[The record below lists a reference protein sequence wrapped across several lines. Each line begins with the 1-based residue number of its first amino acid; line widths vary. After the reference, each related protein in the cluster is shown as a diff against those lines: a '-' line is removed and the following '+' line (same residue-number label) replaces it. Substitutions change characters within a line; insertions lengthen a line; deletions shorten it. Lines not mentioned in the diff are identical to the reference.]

1 MISTEYTY
9 DLSWEEV
16 FAQATEDVSTFV
28 RAVKDW
34 PESSEGYSQD
44 YLLIM
49 ILSYRARTAKAL
61 QTMDT
66 AELPEEYLPYA
77 KQMENLFQK
86 GEKFLGEILA
96 SNAGLMGKIISNEL
110 KKRAENLL
118 QSLQKIRS
126 LVHQGYLMEDEEW
139 VEDDLR
145 ETEHDFLLDFQEL
158 SLCRKELETP
168 LFQNAVNARSFTDSM
183 KSVENKFRQYFGY
196 FHVIADILASVRN
209 REYNPPDWWFTE
221 IPDENEVPEP
231 GISPETAENLF
242 QAYQTLPDMPG
253 KCPAP
258 EEIIAYAFD
267 ELAAENNPR
276 IRKHL
281 TECRNCLN
289 LVMDLREADRETADV
304 EEAEVMPAL
313 MSAIQKRPVFEEIA
327 DTLSSLSQKA
337 KTIIEHTLSATLE
350 LFQWEPALASMAL
363 RGGKS
368 YEEIPVKN
376 GDILH
381 SGDRFSIT
389 FRADQDSY
397 VYLLFKDSA
406 GEIIKLSEQKAI
418 SQERYELGPI
428 QLDNNTGEE
437 SILML
442 TSAFPIEN
450 LEERMEQIK
459 QAYQQHMEIQTLFSD
474 IAVNIITFQH
484 K

>member
-44 YLLIM
+44 YLLLM
-49 ILSYRARTAKAL
+49 ILSYRARTALAL
-61 QTMDT
+61 QKMDT

-77 KQMENLFQK
+77 EQMKKLFGK
-86 GEKFLGEILA
+86 GEKLLRKISA
-96 SNAGLMGKIISNEL
+96 SDAGLMEKIVSNEL

-126 LVHQGYLMEDEEW
+126 LVQQGYLMEDEEW

-145 ETEHDFLLDFQEL
+145 ETEHDFILDFQEL
-158 SLCRKELETP
+158 SLCRKELGSP
-168 LFQNAVNARSFTDSM
+168 LFQNAVNARSFTDPM
-183 KSVENKFRQYFGY
+183 KSAENKFRAYFGY

-209 REYNPPDWWFTE
+209 REYNPPNWWFTE

-242 QAYQTLPDMPG
+242 QAYKTLPDMPG

-281 TECRNCLN
+281 AECRNCLN
-289 LVMDLREADRETADV
+289 LVMNLREADRETADV
-304 EEAEVMPAL
+304 EETEVMPAL

-350 LFQWEPALASMAL
+350 LFQWEPALESMAL
-363 RGGKS
+363 RGGGS
-368 YEEIPVKN
+368 YEEVPVKN

-389 FRADQDSY
+389 FKADQDSY

-406 GEIIKLSEQKAI
+406 GEIIKLSEQKAD

-459 QAYQQHMEIQTLFSD
+459 VAYQQHTEIQTLFSD